1 MTIRC
6 LLFLGFAIVLSACS
20 IYPKTP
26 EAQASYHAK
35 QAASAIAKD
44 LCINAVAHVD
54 SAMSRA
60 TGEEKIGELMN
71 SNAALLA
78 CYLDHLE
85 TASRQITNP
94 AHANTTHERIIK
106 AASAGFLPAAQAH
119 ALHEQLNITVAEG
132 NRSRAIAFDLG
143 DDLGYFPALQQPEH
157 QTLMMRQTI
166 RNLQNPEYQ
175 PRSVSQLIAYAGQQ
189 PIGSETRQYIENQLP
204 NLNIRRDE
212 IAAVSPLFPDFAA
225 KRLRE
230 ITAEVHL
237 LLVQGDRLLEDDL
250 IQLMQEN
257 IRGIAWRSAPEPG
270 VITLEIER
278 VRHDEQRAP
287 EALQSVYYSEEPLFL
302 SSAFHSRHQNV
313 IYMHEVRAG
322 KFEIEYGYVVRA
334 RLNDQIIHD
343 KVLRGTVKN
352 DYTNCQSVQIHHLFG
367 TAMPAHSG
375 FSYAGHAQCRG
386 NEPSGFEPLR
396 EEILTLLVDEVLSI
410 PEIKRVHALN

>member
-1 MTIRC
+1 MIIRY
-6 LLFLGFAIVLSACS
+6 LLLVSLALVLSACS
-20 IYPKTP
+20 IYPRTP
-26 EAQASYHAK
+26 EAQAAYHAK
-35 QAASAIAKD
+35 QAVSAISKD
-44 LCINAVAHVD
+44 NCTNAVVHVD
-54 SAMSRA
+54 SALSRA
-60 TGEEKIGELMN
+60 TGEGKISEVMN
-71 SNAALLA
+71 SNPALLA
-78 CYLDHLE
+78 CYLDLLE

-230 ITAEVHL
+230 ITAEVYL

-250 IQLMQEN
+250 ILLMNEH

-278 VRHDEQRAP
+278 VRHNEQQSP

-313 IYMHEVRAG
+313 LYMHEVRTGA
-322 KFEIEYGYVVRA
+322 FEIDYGYVVRA
-334 RLNDQIIHD
+334 RRNGEEIHD
-343 KVLRGTVKN
+343 KVLRGKVQN
-352 DYTNCQSVQIHHLFG
+352 QYTRCQSVQIHHLFG

-375 FSYAGHAQCRG
+375 ISYSAQAQCRG
-386 NEPSGFEPLR
+386 NEPTGFEPLR
-396 EEILTLLVDEVLSI
+396 EEILMLLVDEVLSI